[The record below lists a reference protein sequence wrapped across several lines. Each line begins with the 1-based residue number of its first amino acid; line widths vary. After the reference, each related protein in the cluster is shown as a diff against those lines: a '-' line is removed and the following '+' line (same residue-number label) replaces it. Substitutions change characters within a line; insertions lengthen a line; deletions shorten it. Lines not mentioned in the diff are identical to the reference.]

1 MDFSWSP
8 YHHNYYQKREIKM
21 GTKDMSYLQRLQRP
35 SSAVDVVIDTDT
47 YNQVDDLYALAYLML
62 SDDKL
67 RLKAILAAPFY
78 SPPEL
83 GRIRQNNSPGE
94 GMHQSYNAILELL
107 DVMKREDLKQIVF
120 HGSEANL
127 KDEETPVDS
136 DAARELVRLANEHT
150 PEDPLYVIAIATLT
164 NIASA
169 ILIDPSIVDKI
180 VVVWLGGHGFDWHCC
195 TDFNAAQDIAA
206 ARVLFGCGAAVVQ
219 LPLNGVVAEFRVS
232 RIELEHILRGKNA
245 LCDYLLDC
253 SLELMKNAPVENWS
267 RPLWD
272 VAVVAWLLNPEFM
285 EDRYEHSPIFE
296 YDFSYGTDHGRHLIK
311 YVYHINRDILFDDMF
326 RKLITKA

>member
-1 MDFSWSP
+1 MEMNDL
-8 YHHNYYQKREIKM
+8 
-21 GTKDMSYLQRLQRP
+21 SYLQRLQKP
-35 SSAVDVVIDTDT
+35 VSLVDVVIDTDT

-62 SDDKL
+62 SDEKL
-67 RLKAILAAPFY
+67 NLKGIFAAPFY
-78 SPPEL
+78 SPPSM
-83 GRIRQNNSPGE
+83 GRIRQNNSPKE
-94 GMHQSYNAILELL
+94 GMHQSYHAILELL
-107 DVMKREDLKQIVF
+107 DIMKREDLKQKVF

-127 KDEETPVDS
+127 KDEVTPVES

-150 PEDPLYVIAIATLT
+150 PETPLYVIAIAALT
-164 NIASA
+164 DIASA
-169 ILIDPSIVDKI
+169 ILMDPSIVDKI

-232 RIELEHILRGKNA
+232 RIELEYLLRGKNA

-253 SLELMKNAPVENWS
+253 SLELMKNAPVHNWS

-272 VAVVAWLLNPEFM
+272 VAVVAWLLNPDFM
-285 EDRYEHSPIFE
+285 EDRLEHSPIFE
-296 YDFSYGTDHGRHLIK
+296 YDFRYGTDRGRHFIK

-326 RKLITKA
+326 RKLMTKA